1 MKGEVYRH
9 KGVLILF
16 SLALRVETAAT
27 NRYLIVFITEAIAKL

>member
-16 SLALRVETAAT
+16 SLALRVETAPT
-27 NRYLIVFITEAIAKL
+27 NGNLIVFVTEAIAKL